1 MCISSFES
9 KIKPYSFFYR
19 YKGFFRRIV
28 NKTLRIGDQTMIK
41 NIYIIKSFYVLVI
54 GLFSVFSF
62 FSGCTAVVP
71 VTDEN
76 LVTRVI
82 NQYFQAI
89 NNVNRDKA
97 LSYTITGGAAYE
109 ATNKFFDT
117 KVPLAE
123 QKNTQYLY
131 SFEINTINITDDIAR
146 VSLTYSFR
154 LIGFDE
160 ITSPTFNDD
169 FTLKRIDGPWLL
181 STAPLAS

>member
-1 MCISSFES
+1 MSS
-9 KIKPYSFFYR
+9 
-19 YKGFFRRIV
+19 
-28 NKTLRIGDQTMIK
+28 K
-41 NIYIIKSFYVLVI
+41 NLGMKWKYALII
-54 GLFSVFSF
+54 GLLSVFIF
-62 FSGCTAVVP
+62 LSGCTTAVSS
-71 VTDEN
+71 TDESQ
-76 LVTRVI
+76 VTQVV

-89 NNVNRDKA
+89 NSVNREKA
-97 LSYTITGGAAYE
+97 LSYTIPDGAAYE

-169 FTLKRIDGPWLL
+169 FTLKRIDGSWLL

>member
-1 MCISSFES
+1 MEIKKSPLIFLLISF
-9 KIKPYSFFYR
+9 
-19 YKGFFRRIV
+19 
-28 NKTLRIGDQTMIK
+28 
-41 NIYIIKSFYVLVI
+41 I
-54 GLFSVFSF
+54 GLLILIFLI
-62 FSGCTAVVP
+62 SGCTAVVP
-71 VTDEN
+71 ATEEI

-82 NQYFQAI
+82 NQYFQAF

-131 SFEINTINITDDIAR
+131 SFEINTINITDDTAR

-154 LIGFDE
+154 LTGFDE

-169 FTLKRIDGPWLL
+169 FTLKRIDGSWLL

>member
-1 MCISSFES
+1 MEIKKSPLIFLLISF
-9 KIKPYSFFYR
+9 
-19 YKGFFRRIV
+19 
-28 NKTLRIGDQTMIK
+28 
-41 NIYIIKSFYVLVI
+41 I
-54 GLFSVFSF
+54 GLLILIFLI
-62 FSGCTAVVP
+62 SGCTAVVP
-71 VTDEN
+71 ATEEI

-97 LSYTITGGAAYE
+97 LSYTITGEAAYE

-123 QKNTQYLY
+123 QKNTKYLY
-131 SFEINTINITDDIAR
+131 SFEINTISIIDDTAR

-169 FTLKRIDGPWLL
+169 FTLKRIDGSWLL